1 MRAPEF
7 IDLTERRTKATVLVN
22 IDMITSIV
30 DLRTDP
36 ACTKDFHYTVI
47 RCGSD
52 VHEVKETM
60 QEIADMLVTINSR
73 HARM

>member
-36 ACTKDFHYTVI
+36 ACTEDFYYTVV

-60 QEIADMLVTINSR
+60 EEIAGKLVDIDFR

>member
-1 MRAPEF
+1 MRVPEF
-7 IDLTERRTKATVLVN
+7 INLTERHSKATVLVN
-22 IDMITSIV
+22 IDMITSIK

-36 ACTKDFHYTVI
+36 ACTKDFHYTVV

-60 QEIADMLVTINSR
+60 QEIVNKFVDVNFR